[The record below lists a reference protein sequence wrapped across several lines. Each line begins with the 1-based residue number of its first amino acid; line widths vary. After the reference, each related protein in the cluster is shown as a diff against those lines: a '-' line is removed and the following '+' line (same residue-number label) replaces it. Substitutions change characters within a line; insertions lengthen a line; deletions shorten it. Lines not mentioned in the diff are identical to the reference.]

1 MIGHIPFQSTLLVRG
16 ATFYNAYIIAI
27 TCISI
32 HAPRERSDGFYYGH
46 LSKISVFQSTLLVRG
61 ATNRVLILSVKSV
74 FQSTLLVRG
83 ATKICA
89 CLFFSCFISIHAPRE
104 RSDCGINKK
113 YPQPVF
119 ILHKYWIFSDI
130 FQRFWQ
136 RKTSFYFFFHCKFY
150 VYLAFAQNIISSQG
164 K

>member
-1 MIGHIPFQSTLLVRG
+1 MHKVSLFMHIMIKSALIHAHQVWSDCEVLKGDWTYTIST
-16 ATFYNAYIIAI
+16 
-27 TCISI
+27 
-32 HAPRERSDGFYYGH
+32 HAPRERSDLGVTPDYLCG
-46 LSKISVFQSTLLVRG
+46 I
-61 ATNRVLILSVKSV
+61 
-74 FQSTLLVRG
+74 
-83 ATKICA
+83 
-89 CLFFSCFISIHAPRE
+89 ISIHAPRE

>member
-1 MIGHIPFQSTLLVRG
+1 MAEETE
-16 ATFYNAYIIAI
+16 AETEA
-27 TCISI
+27 ISI
-32 HAPRERSDGFYYGH
+32 HAPRERSDD
-46 LSKISVFQSTLLVRG
+46 KIFPEME
-61 ATNRVLILSVKSV
+61 RVY
-74 FQSTLLVRG
+74 
-83 ATKICA
+83 
-89 CLFFSCFISIHAPRE
+89 ISIHAPRE
-104 RSDCGINKK
+104 RSDCGLNKK

>member
-1 MIGHIPFQSTLLVRG
+1 MYEKELPFGEPIFFQGEYKQDKVYSL
-16 ATFYNAYIIAI
+16 YIQMI
-27 TCISI
+27 TCS
-32 HAPRERSDGFYYGH
+32 FK
-46 LSKISVFQSTLLVRG
+46 LKKNKIPTIQIKN
-61 ATNRVLILSVKSV
+61 NR
-74 FQSTLLVRG
+74 
-83 ATKICA
+83 
-89 CLFFSCFISIHAPRE
+89 LFFRANEYLENSQNEIVCLVLTNVDLKLFFISIHAPRE

-136 RKTSFYFFFHCKFY
+136 RKTSFYFFFHCKSY
-150 VYLAFAQNIISSQG
+150 VCLAFAQNIISSQG

>member
-1 MIGHIPFQSTLLVRG
+1 MHQMYNKKLIFQSTLLVRG
-16 ATFYNAYIIAI
+16 ATLAKSGLAEVNA
-27 TCISI
+27 ISI
-32 HAPRERSDGFYYGH
+32 HAPRERSDRLVRQRLY
-46 LSKISVFQSTLLVRG
+46 LVRLFQSTLLVRG
-61 ATNRVLILSVKSV
+61 ATAALGNAVD
-74 FQSTLLVRG
+74 
-83 ATKICA
+83 KIK
-89 CLFFSCFISIHAPRE
+89 ISIHAPRE
-104 RSDCGINKK
+104 RSDSGINKK

>member
-1 MIGHIPFQSTLLVRG
+1 MSRRKTL
-16 ATFYNAYIIAI
+16 I
-27 TCISI
+27 C
-32 HAPRERSDGFYYGH
+32 P
-46 LSKISVFQSTLLVRG
+46 
-61 ATNRVLILSVKSV
+61 

-83 ATKICA
+83 ATKIYANSQNKTIISIHAPRERSDRLDC
-89 CLFFSCFISIHAPRE
+89 FSPTVLSSISIHAPRERSDVIKKIPGSPFGISIHAPRE

>member
-1 MIGHIPFQSTLLVRG
+1 MSNVLDLES
-16 ATFYNAYIIAI
+16 
-27 TCISI
+27 ISI
-32 HAPRERSDGFYYGH
+32 HAPRERSD
-46 LSKISVFQSTLLVRG
+46 KNMVRYKD
-61 ATNRVLILSVKSV
+61 VEY
-74 FQSTLLVRG
+74 
-83 ATKICA
+83 
-89 CLFFSCFISIHAPRE
+89 ISIHAPRE

>member
-1 MIGHIPFQSTLLVRG
+1 MRG
-16 ATFYNAYIIAI
+16 ATYWTGVKIQAAK
-27 TCISI
+27 ISI
-32 HAPRERSDGFYYGH
+32 HAPRERSDRLCRFNGQNQRISIHAPRERSDEMANLSHH
-46 LSKISVFQSTLLVRG
+46 LSQ
-61 ATNRVLILSVKSV
+61 
-74 FQSTLLVRG
+74 
-83 ATKICA
+83 
-89 CLFFSCFISIHAPRE
+89 ISIHAPRE

-150 VYLAFAQNIISSQG
+150 VCLAFAQNIISSQG